1 MPEETRTEGSQSC
14 PPGGSS
20 TDSSISR
27 PPQIVI
33 AVALAA
39 TIAAAIGSL
48 AGALVGT
55 RLAR

>member
-1 MPEETRTEGSQSC
+1 MPEETRTEGRQSC
-14 PPGGSS
+14 PPGGST

-33 AVALAA
+33 LVA
-39 TIAAAIGSL
+39 IAAAIGGL
-48 AGALVGT
+48 VGALLGT

>member
-27 PPQIVI
+27 PPQIVV
-33 AVALAA
+33 AVA
-39 TIAAAIGSL
+39 IAAAIGGL
-48 AGALVGT
+48 LGALIGT

>member
-1 MPEETRTEGSQSC
+1 MPEETRTEGRQSC
-14 PPGGSS
+14 PPGGST

-33 AVALAA
+33 LMA
-39 TIAAAIGSL
+39 IAAAIGGL
-48 AGALVGT
+48 VGALLGT

>member
-1 MPEETRTEGSQSC
+1 MPEETRKEGSQSC

-33 AVALAA
+33 AVA
-39 TIAAAIGSL
+39 IASAVGGL
-48 AGALVGT
+48 VGALIGT